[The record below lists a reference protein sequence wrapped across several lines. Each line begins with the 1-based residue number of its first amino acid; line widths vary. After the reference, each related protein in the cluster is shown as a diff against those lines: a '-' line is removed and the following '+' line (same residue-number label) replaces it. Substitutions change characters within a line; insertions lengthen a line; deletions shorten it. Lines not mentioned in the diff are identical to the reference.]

1 MLTNKILETVKI
13 KKKKSSS
20 ENYNS
25 FNQQIHRGS
34 CFNMPECKDEQ
45 FGLPRVTGR
54 KERGA

>member
-13 KKKKSSS
+13 KKKFPQKIIIF
-20 ENYNS
+20 

-45 FGLPRVTGR
+45 FGLTRVTGR